1 MFYNSPGGSIARVEQ
16 PSVPLNVHDP
26 RSAGNL
32 MSEERQ
38 IPPPR
43 FQLGDPR
50 WLLELR
56 YLPWPTDWAAWFG
69 RNGPLH
75 VELGFG
81 DGSFLAALA
90 RRMPEA
96 NCVGV
101 ERALEPTRWALKRL
115 RREGLENVRL
125 VLGDAFAALAFLFQP
140 GSIDGIY
147 INFPDP
153 WPKARHHHR
162 RLLTPSFLHLAAH
175 RLRPGGTLLIA
186 TDDADYALWI
196 AEALKQTPGFQS
208 AFEAPWVHA
217 LPDREPTRYERKA
230 LAAGR
235 TCFYF
240 IWRRVGPVPYPSLP
254 HMMRPEETMP
264 HRIWQGVPELSQ
276 VVAALRGRIWQDE
289 GTIWRVKEL
298 YRSIE
303 GEGLLIELLMAEG
316 QWVETVALRFQPHG
330 HGRWILKPA
339 EIGGLRPT
347 EALKMGVRAVASA
360 IEEAVPS
367 LQILS
372 STI

>member
-1 MFYNSPGGSIARVEQ
+1 MAEQ
-16 PSVPLNVHDP
+16 
-26 RSAGNL
+26 GT
-32 MSEERQ
+32 

-56 YLPWPTDWAAWFG
+56 HLPWPTDWAACFG
-69 RNGPLH
+69 REGPLH

-81 DGSFLAALA
+81 DGAFLATLA

-96 NCVGV
+96 NLVGV

-115 RREGLENVRL
+115 RREGLTNVRL
-125 VLGDAFAALAFLFQP
+125 VVGDAFAALALLFQP
-140 GSIDGIY
+140 ETIDGLY

-162 RLLTPSFLHLAAH
+162 RLLTPGFLHLAAH
-175 RLRPGGTLLIA
+175 RLRPGGALLIA

-196 AEALKQTPGFQS
+196 AEALGRTPGLRS
-208 AFEAPWVHA
+208 AFGDPWVHA

-235 TCFYF
+235 ACFYF
-240 IWRRVGPVPYPSLP
+240 VWRRADPVPPPALP
-254 HMMRPEETMP
+254 RMMRPEEAMP
-264 HRIWQGVPELSQ
+264 HRIWKGAPALGR
-276 VVAALRGRIWQDE
+276 VVEALRGRLWQDGE
-289 GTIWRVKEL
+289 TIWRVKAL
-298 YRSIE
+298 YRPVE

-316 QWVETVALRFQPHG
+316 SWVETVALVFQPHG
-330 HGRWILKPA
+330 PGAWILKPA

-347 EALKMGVRAVASA
+347 EALKQGVQAIARA
-360 IEEAVPS
+360 IEEAAPD
-367 LQILS
+367 LQVLS

>member
-1 MFYNSPGGSIARVEQ
+1 MV
-16 PSVPLNVHDP
+16 DP
-26 RSAGNL
+26 REATGAVAL
-32 MSEERQ
+32 L
-38 IPPPR
+38 IPPAR
-43 FQLGDPR
+43 FQLGDPH

-56 YLPWPTDWAAWFG
+56 YLPWPTNWAACFG
-69 RNGPLH
+69 RSGPLH

-81 DGSFLAALA
+81 DGAFLTALA

-115 RREGLENVRL
+115 RRERLENVRL
-125 VLGDAFAALAFLFQP
+125 VLGDAFAALALLFLP
-140 GSIDGIY
+140 ESIAGVY

-162 RLLTPSFLHLAAH
+162 RLLTPAFLQLTAH
-175 RLRPGGTLLIA
+175 RLQPDGTLLIA

-196 AEALKQTPGFQS
+196 ADALKETPGLES
-208 AFEAPWVHA
+208 AFETPWVHT

-240 IWRRVGPVPYPSLP
+240 IWRRSGPAPAPPLP
-254 HMMRPEETMP
+254 RMMRPEEAMP
-264 HRIWQGVPELSQ
+264 HRIWKGTPELSRI
-276 VVAALRGRIWQDE
+276 VETLRGRLWQDGE
-289 GTIWRVKEL
+289 TIWRVKGL
-298 YRSIE
+298 YRPVE
-303 GEGLLIELLMAEG
+303 GDGLLIELLIAEG
-316 QWVETVALRFQPHG
+316 PWVETVALRFQPHG
-330 HGRWILKPA
+330 SGAWILQPA

-347 EALKMGVRAVASA
+347 LALKMGVQAVARA
-360 IEEAVPS
+360 IEEAAPE